1 MNFIIYIKLPFIEN
15 HPQHCSSIRL
25 EMTLTWKS
33 MLHFHSMYYLGNK
46 FIVSENKAYLPF
58 ESSDLYKFG
67 HFRNLHRIS
76 VHLPPS
82 SLFYLFPF
90 RNGKQKKVTTLWHGK
105 NEQWSDGGRVVW
117 QWPSMT
123 SILVGALQLL
133 PYHLESY
140 ALPLAWQK

>member
-1 MNFIIYIKLPFIEN
+1 
-15 HPQHCSSIRL
+15 
-25 EMTLTWKS
+25 
-33 MLHFHSMYYLGNK
+33 MLHFRSMYYLGNK

-90 RNGKQKKVTTLWHGK
+90 RNGKQKEVTTPQRNLGIIYLHIQQGVK
-105 NEQWSDGGRVVW
+105 ASHMPER
-117 QWPSMT
+117 
-123 SILVGALQLL
+123 
-133 PYHLESY
+133 
-140 ALPLAWQK
+140 